1 MGLGLMRW
9 DQRGQDD
16 PSFLVAIALTVD
28 LLNASEGVP
37 AQLGGI
43 LGSDGEWERHA
54 VGVLRLL
61 GETIRHEKD
70 CQDTSS
76 RWPDVISRRTRDTS
90 PQLHAFQS
98 GVNWTPRIVRS
109 LTSLGVDEFHRKHGK
124 PIPDLRHN
132 DPSCWRTQR
141 FVGTQLSAVRISQP

>member
-1 MGLGLMRW
+1 VLVKEMGLDLMCW
-9 DQRGQDD
+9 NQRRQDD
-16 PSFLVAIALTVD
+16 PRFLVAIALTVD

-76 RWPDVISRRTRDTS
+76 HMAST
-90 PQLHAFQS
+90 
-98 GVNWTPRIVRS
+98 
-109 LTSLGVDEFHRKHGK
+109 
-124 PIPDLRHN
+124 
-132 DPSCWRTQR
+132 
-141 FVGTQLSAVRISQP
+141 